1 MSNYEREIGLE
12 KMYFNYLIEM
22 DLNFLTSSSLLS
34 VLSRISSLL
43 SFSMGE
49 VVVDPGPGRTFE
61 EPPDRVVGLDDSV
74 IGLLLL
80 ASSSSRSSDGLLS
93 TFFDIIPGS

>member
-49 VVVDPGPGRTFE
+49 VVVDSGP
-61 EPPDRVVGLDDSV
+61 
-74 IGLLLL
+74 
-80 ASSSSRSSDGLLS
+80 
-93 TFFDIIPGS
+93 